1 MKKIFI
7 LISLLVV
14 LISCS
19 GKKSGEQDA
28 EMNAAL
34 DSLAADSASVAAIE
48 QNAQG
53 LNERSKK
60 VSEEIDSLLNE
71 M

>member
-7 LISLLVV
+7 LISLLIV

-19 GKKSGEQDA
+19 GKKSREQEA

-60 VSEEIDSLLNE
+60 VSQKIDSLLNE